1 MPILPKQN
9 RTKGMTFVEMI
20 VVIAIATIL
29 MLAISYSI
37 VNLYQTTA
45 YSSAQAEEI
54 DNARRGVT
62 QWNRDV
68 KELTTGEDG
77 NYPINIIDEHEFGYY
92 SDTDLDNAVEY
103 VRYELADTTL
113 RKYTYNASGD
123 PATYNLTTPDS
134 TEILYLYVQNLNEAT
149 TTFYYYDNDG
159 TQLSSTSP
167 IIDVKYIRMNI
178 IVNVDPLLS
187 PGEFVLRSSV
197 APRNLKDNL

>member
-134 TEILYLYVQNLNEAT
+134 TEILSLYVQNLNEAT